1 MMQDRFKGADLFPA
15 MAIYVLGWPLGIAA
29 AQAVLPGLSVAFGWQ
44 VPFLAGAAEAWADAM
59 ERDHGRYVA
68 DVFA

>member
-1 MMQDRFKGADLFPA
+1 MVYETMDTLID
-15 MAIYVLGWPLGIAA
+15 IYREETGDTE
-29 AQAVLPGLSVAFGWQ
+29 
-44 VPFLAGAAEAWADAM
+44 GAAEAWADAM